1 MIDIKSDSRKVK
13 KGDKFVALRG
23 ISSDG
28 HEYIDKAIELG
39 ASEIIVEEVTKE
51 YNVKTTVVKNT
62 REYLNKYLYDNYHH
76 IIEDMTIIGLTGTNG
91 KTTSCYLIYQALNKL
106 GYKCGYIGTVG
117 YFLEDKVRDLPNTN
131 PDICE
136 MYDMIVEAYEKGFK
150 YMVLEASSQG
160 IAYGRIETLEF
171 NYAIFTNLTRDH
183 LDYHKTMENYAL
195 AKQQLFKQLK
205 KKGLGIV
212 NIDDAYSVYYKIGN
226 YITYG
231 FNDSEYQ
238 VTSYEITKDGIT
250 FIINDEYT
258 IKSKLIGKYNI
269 YNLLVTY
276 IILDRI
282 GISYEDMKNIFIE
295 LNPPSGRMDI
305 IKYNSN
311 TIVIDYA
318 HTPDA
323 MENIINTIKEINHEH
338 LYIVF
343 GCTGSRDRVK
353 RPIMTSLALT
363 QSDFVYI
370 TSDDLHEESFEQIT
384 NDMISGNTLNNYV
397 VIEDRKKAVMDAI
410 NKLNKNDILLILG
423 KGHEEFIII
432 GKDKIPYNDR
442 KAVLEIINDKEVVNS

>member
-1 MIDIKSDSRKVK
+1 MIDIKSDSRKIK

-28 HEYIDKAIELG
+28 HDYIDKAIELG
-39 ASEIIVEEVTKE
+39 ASEIIVEEVNKE
-51 YNVKTTVVKNT
+51 YNVKTTIVDNT

-76 IIEDMTIIGLTGTNG
+76 IIEDMTIIGITGTNG
-91 KTTSCYLIYQALNKL
+91 KTTTCYLIYQALNKL

-117 YFLEDKVRDLPNTN
+117 FFLEDKVRDLPNTN

-150 YMVLEASSQG
+150 YVVLEASSQG

-171 NYAIFTNLTRDH
+171 DYAVFTNLTRDH

-238 VTSYEITKDGIT
+238 ITNYEITKDGIT
-250 FIINDEYT
+250 FTINDEYT

-269 YNLLVTY
+269 YNLLVAY

-282 GISYEDMKNIFIE
+282 GISYEDMKNVFIE

-353 RPIMTSLALT
+353 RPMMTSLALT

-370 TSDDLHEESFEQIT
+370 TSDDLHEETFEQIT
-384 NDMISGNTLNNYV
+384 SDMLKDNTLNNYV
-397 VIEDRKKAVMDAI
+397 VIEDRKKAVNEAI

-423 KGHEEFIII
+423 KGHEEFIIK

-442 KAVLEIINDKEVVNS
+442 KAVLEIINNKEVVNS